1 MSTFVLV
8 HGAFH
13 GAWCWD
19 KIIPLLEKEGHNAVA
34 FDLPGHG
41 KDNTPLSEVTLQA
54 YSDRTCEVL
63 DAQPEPVILVGHSL
77 AGMVI
82 AQAAEYRPDKIR
94 LLVYLTG
101 MLPRNGES
109 VFQLVGHDKESTF
122 AADLF
127 ISNDGIYSN
136 FREEA
141 IKDTFYGDC
150 SEEDVTW
157 AKSLLTPRAMA
168 PQSTPVNTTNEK
180 SGQVRRVYIECLD
193 DKAIYP
199 AFQKYMY
206 TAMPCEK
213 VITMNTAHSPFLSAP
228 QELVSHLTSLSAS

>member
-19 KIIPLLEKEGHNAVA
+19 KIVPLLEKEGHNAVA

-41 KDNTPLSEVTLQA
+41 KDNTPLGEVTLQA
-54 YSDRTCEVL
+54 YSDRVCEVL
-63 DAQPEPVILVGHSL
+63 DAQTEPVILVGHSL
-77 AGMVI
+77 AGMAI
-82 AQAAEYRPDKIR
+82 AQAAEYRSDKIR

-109 VFQLVGHDKESTF
+109 VFQLVEHDKESTF

-127 ISNDGIYSN
+127 ISDDGIYSN

-141 IKDTFYGDC
+141 LKDTFYGDC
-150 SEEDVTW
+150 SNEDVAR
-157 AKSLLTPRAMA
+157 AKSLLTPQAMA
-168 PQSTPVNTTNEK
+168 PQSTPVNTTDEK
-180 SGQVRRVYIECLD
+180 SGQVRRVYIECLN

-213 VITMNTAHSPFLSAP
+213 VIPMNTAHSPFLSAP
-228 QELVSHLTSLSAS
+228 QELVSHLTSLSTS